1 MTNISMSP
9 FTNEI
14 ERTDPPRRFT
24 MHHFTPY
31 KENEDP
37 NRHLK
42 HYYSTMILYRNNDAL
57 ICKIF
62 ATTLQGEVQDCST
75 TAVDPEFQRHPYG
88 STLQCEKGKLSS
100 VRKPHILKDRM
111 LEDQLGSAILS
122 KIKEKEI
129 CIHTAYNRFGR
140 LSTTTVPSS
149 AAGGIDEPLLPPFD
163 YEPQPYNGPLADQVF
178 QKRNKFL
185 GPSLSIIIRILS
197 ILLKEDAIFV
207 RREWQAVVYFV
218 NSWIEANELAM
229 LMACLYSGSL
239 DMISLRNAYHGGSSN
254 TIGLTALNTWK
265 YPIPQI
271 FGSDAN
277 SYAKDV
283 QDHIDYG
290 TSGKVAGFI
299 SETIQGVGGAVE
311 LAPGYLKLVYDIV
324 CKAGGVCIADEVQTG
339 FGRTGS
345 HYWGF
350 ETQDVIPDIVT
361 MAKGIGNGLSL
372 GALVTTP
379 EIASVLAQKILL
391 MHKTGGVLE
400 QRGLA
405 VLRVIDKEKRQ
416 VHCAYVGSH
425 LLGRIRRGLAL
436 LRVIDKEKRQVHCAD
451 VGSHLLGRIRDLQ
464 ERYENACGLGVCGY
478 VYLRFCCWLHMVG
491 FLYVRSKGPYYKGN
505 DWHEINLIIVGI
517 VIGDVGGRGLMV
529 GIELVYDRNE
539 KIPAKAETASL
550 FEKLREFTLLGWNT
564 YFDYNCMPA
573 DFLVDALDYYMSKL

>member
-1 MTNISMSP
+1 
-9 FTNEI
+9 E
-14 ERTDPPRRFT
+14 EEGEKLRPR
-24 MHHFTPY
+24 
-31 KENEDP
+31 
-37 NRHLK
+37 L
-42 HYYSTMILYRNNDAL
+42 L
-57 ICKIF
+57 
-62 ATTLQGEVQDCST
+62 TTTIV
-75 TAVDPEFQRHPYG
+75 TA
-88 STLQCEKGKLSS
+88 
-100 VRKPHILKDRM
+100 
-111 LEDQLGSAILS
+111 
-122 KIKEKEI
+122 
-129 CIHTAYNRFGR
+129 GR

-185 GPSLSIIIRILS
+185 GPSLSIIIRILYACMFVCLFVFSTDFRFRIWVFKFLHSGFEISSISRCVHSS

-207 RREWQAVVYFV
+207 RREWQANRAGFYSVPQPFTYTIRGISFQNAWKFKVVLFNYSLISSSAIIDGYKMQVVYFV
-218 NSWIEANELAM
+218 NSGTEANELAM

-361 MAKGIGNGLSL
+361 MAKG
-372 GALVTTP
+372 
-379 EIASVLAQKILL
+379 
-391 MHKTGGVLE
+391 
-400 QRGLA
+400 
-405 VLRVIDKEKRQ
+405 
-416 VHCAYVGSH
+416 
-425 LLGRIRRGLAL
+425 RRGRGRPRKTLEET
-436 LRVIDKEKRQVHCAD
+436 LRKDLEYLDLTEDMTQNRAQWRSRIHIAD
-451 VGSHLLGRIRDLQ
+451 
-464 ERYENACGLGVCGY
+464 
-478 VYLRFCCWLHMVG
+478 
-491 FLYVRSKGPYYKGN
+491 P
-505 DWHEINLIIVGI
+505 
-517 VIGDVGGRGLMV
+517 
-529 GIELVYDRNE
+529 
-539 KIPAKAETASL
+539 T
-550 FEKLREFTLLGWNT
+550 
-564 YFDYNCMPA
+564 
-573 DFLVDALDYYMSKL
+573 